1 VIEREF
7 EEARARVGL
16 PVDLRILAEPPPERL
31 GSVETAGPVAPDPGM
46 TLRQLYDAYMTDP
59 TTDWSPRTRLAYET
73 TRKLVL
79 GILGADTPIRSITRA
94 QCREMI
100 ETLRWQPRHARKL
113 YPGLGPVEIAAKARE
128 QGRADLMSASNLN
141 TYLNK
146 LGGVFNFAMRE
157 ELMDRNP
164 ARGLRVPDPT
174 LRRDKRLPFS
184 TAQLQAIFTA
194 PLFTGCRDD
203 GHGYA
208 FPGDKRP
215 RNARFWLP
223 LIALYCGLRQNEA
236 CQLDVSDVRLV
247 DDVHC
252 FVVSASS
259 QVDTTDKRLKTA
271 SSARTV
277 PVHPDLVALNF
288 IPFVAQRRHA
298 GEAKLFPEVGM
309 GATGYR
315 STTFSAWFTRFT
327 RKAGASSS
335 KTCFHSFR
343 HNFRDALREARVERD
358 ISLAL
363 GGWSAPGGSG
373 GLASVS
379 DAYGSGFKTATL
391 FEAISRVRYPD
402 LDLSHLHQG
411 T

>member
-1 VIEREF
+1 
-7 EEARARVGL
+7 
-16 PVDLRILAEPPPERL
+16 
-31 GSVETAGPVAPDPGM
+31 M
-46 TLRQLYDAYMTDP
+46 TLRQLYDLYMTDP

-79 GILGADTPIRSITRA
+79 GILGEDTPVRSITRA

-100 ETLRWQPRHARKL
+100 ETLRGQPRNARKL
-113 YPGLGPVEIAAKARE
+113 YPGLSPVEIAAKARE
-128 QGRADLMSASNLN
+128 QGRTDLMSASNLN

-146 LGGVFNFAMRE
+146 LGGVFNFAVRE

-164 ARGLRVPDPT
+164 SRGLRVPDPT

-184 TAQLQAIFTA
+184 TAQLQAIFAA

-208 FPGDKRP
+208 VPGDQRP

-223 LIALYCGLRQNEA
+223 LIGLFCGLRQNEA
-236 CQLDVSDVRLV
+236 CQLDVSDVRKI

-259 QVDTTDKRLKTA
+259 QVNTTDKRLKTA
-271 SSARTV
+271 SSARVV
-277 PVHPDLVALNF
+277 PVHPELVALDF
-288 IPFVAQRRHA
+288 IPFVAQRRRE
-298 GEAKLFPEVGM
+298 GQAKLFPEVGM

-335 KTCFHSFR
+335 KTCYHSLR
-343 HNFRDALREARVERD
+343 HNFRDALREGRVERD
-358 ISLAL
+358 IALAL
-363 GGWSAPGGSG
+363 GGWSSPGGSG
-373 GLASVS
+373 GVTSVS

-391 FEAISRVRYPD
+391 FEAISRVRYPG
-402 LDLSHLHQG
+402 LDLSHLHQQA
-411 T
+411 